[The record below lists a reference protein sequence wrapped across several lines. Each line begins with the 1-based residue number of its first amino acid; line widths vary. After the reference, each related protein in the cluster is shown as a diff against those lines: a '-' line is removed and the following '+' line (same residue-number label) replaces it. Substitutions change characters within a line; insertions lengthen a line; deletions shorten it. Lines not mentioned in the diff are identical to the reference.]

1 MDVGIW
7 VAIIAAV
14 GSIVVVLIQ
23 KYVKDR
29 TSATA
34 ARTTAAALNKVV
46 AEIDKPASD
55 QVIGRTIRCSGW
67 ARDVSER
74 HHLWLAVE
82 AGGFTWFKEDEI
94 FVDENST
101 WEAMIFEDGATA
113 EFAVSLY
120 VANDDAHQ
128 KILDWFR
135 TGINTGGQ
143 YPELQRLPGT
153 RRIARVDRLRL
164 A

>member
-1 MDVGIW
+1 MDVAIW

-14 GSIVVVLIQ
+14 GSIIVVLIQ

-29 TSATA
+29 TSASA
-34 ARTTAAALNKVV
+34 ARTKAALNKVV
-46 AEIDKPASD
+46 AEIDKPTAD

-67 ARDVSER
+67 ARDVSVS

-82 AGGFTWFKEDEI
+82 AGGFIWFKEDEI
-94 FVDENST
+94 VVDGNST
-101 WEAMIFEDGATA
+101 WEATIFEDGATA

-128 KILDWFR
+128 KILDWFL

-143 YPELQRLPGT
+143 YPELQRLVGT

-164 A
+164 S